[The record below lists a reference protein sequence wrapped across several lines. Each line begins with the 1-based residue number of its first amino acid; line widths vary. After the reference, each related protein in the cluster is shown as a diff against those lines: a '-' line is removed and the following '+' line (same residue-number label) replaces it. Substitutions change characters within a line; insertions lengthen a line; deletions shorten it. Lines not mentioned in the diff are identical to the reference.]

1 MSEARLALPQR
12 PALSPH
18 LAPRLAPQVVSQ
30 IRPIV
35 AGPAQRGA
43 WLTPQQF
50 SFAIRAAAWLLALG
64 LYPLLASPFFV
75 YQIGAQTLVLGLIAL
90 SLSFLAGTGG
100 MVSLS
105 QMTVAGVAA
114 YMVAIFGASSV
125 TGVSLG
131 WAPWLAVLLALLA
144 SVVAAVAIGA
154 LSIRTEGIR
163 TIMIT
168 LAIGVAFFYLTQQN
182 YSLFNGFQGFANIEA
197 PLLFGL
203 DLGGPRA
210 FYGLC
215 LAVSAAA
222 VLGVPYIGRSPFGI
236 ALAGVRDNARRMASL
251 GFNVTL
257 HRLAAHAIAGLIAG
271 AGGVLF
277 VYYNHRISP
286 GSINTAALINVL
298 VIAVLGGLRHPIG
311 AFVGAALFVLLQ
323 NFAID
328 FVSRD
333 RFNLVI
339 GSVFLAVILLS
350 PDGLLGLW
358 DRLRKLAR
366 PDALN
371 HRFPGGTSTPTTT
384 QH

>member
-1 MSEARLALPQR
+1 
-12 PALSPH
+12 
-18 LAPRLAPQVVSQ
+18 V
-30 IRPIV
+30 
-35 AGPAQRGA
+35 
-43 WLTPQQF
+43 
-50 SFAIRAAAWLLALG
+50 
-64 LYPLLASPFFV
+64 YPLLASPFFV

-90 SLSFLAGTGG
+90 SLGFLAGTGG

-114 YMVAIFGASSV
+114 YMVAIFGSSSV
-125 TGVSLG
+125 TSISLG
-131 WAPWLAVLLALLA
+131 WAPWLAVLIALAA
-144 SVVAAVAIGA
+144 SVIVAVAIGA

-182 YSLFNGFQGFANIEA
+182 YSVFNGFQGFANIEA
-197 PLLFGL
+197 PMLFAL
-203 DLGGPRA
+203 DLGEARA
-210 FYGLC
+210 FYYLC
-215 LAVSAAA
+215 LAISAAA
-222 VLGVPYIGRSPFGI
+222 VFGVIYIGRSPFGI
-236 ALAGVRDNARRMASL
+236 GLQGVRDNARRMASL
-251 GFNVTL
+251 GFDVTL

-298 VIAVLGGLRHPIG
+298 VIAVLGGLRHPLG

-328 FVSRD
+328 FVSRE

-339 GSVFLAVILLS
+339 GGVFLAVIFIS

-358 DRLRKLAR
+358 ERLRAFAR
-366 PDALN
+366 PDALR
-371 HRFPGGTSTPTTT
+371 HELPGGNLSQP
-384 QH
+384 